1 MNNIILDIKRGIN
14 VESLLQNCI
23 LDIFQNGTTD
33 RTCLEMLSLI
43 KLYQPDIF
51 SKYEESILMKMGLFY
66 KPIKPKTFEDAIFQI
81 YREEINDTEDTGFT
95 PVQAQIIK
103 KINDNNIFSF
113 SSPTSTGK
121 SYVFRYLIKEIKTDS
136 VIIVPSRALI
146 NEYFRILN
154 EVFKENKEVN
164 VLTFVDIIN
173 TKKAKRNVFIITP
186 ERTNE
191 LFKLKE
197 QLNVGL
203 ILLDEA
209 QLSDDKSVRGLYYD
223 SVIRRIT
230 KQFKNAKLVFAY
242 PFIANPEMQFI
253 RNDITIDCKESVSY
267 SQKNVG
273 QIFFSFDN
281 QGNFYHFGISKNTF
295 GNKIKTNFDPL
306 LQVIHRDG
314 TALIYCS
321 KAKIYNKQ
329 IFHDFRDYVFACPKR
344 TEVEAKILIEKFRTL
359 IGASDK
365 ETGDYRSTMVNFLKR
380 GIVVHH
386 GSLPLSAR
394 TILEEFTRKGFC
406 RLCFATSTLDQ
417 GINMPFDLV
426 WIDRFQP
433 SKPLSVK
440 NLIGRAGRSTS
451 KPKFDF
457 GQIVIKD
464 ASKQQLRKI
473 VENDIL
479 LDAISQLDITTDSND
494 DYKEYKEAIKNDQF
508 SEEFNLT
515 YSELDRVQNET
526 SEFYVRKIISDLF
539 DDQGRLIDISY
550 DLEDEV
556 YVRILGYFC
565 KIYEN
570 YLKRPLCIAEN
581 YVLTTAIKIMLWRIK
596 GKKFSQIVMF
606 RYSYAAKTRERHKK
620 IAEAKSDTD
629 RKFAISYCNLLPAN
643 QITEFAMIPNK
654 NLNPISLTY
663 KQRAI
668 DVDYDRV
675 MVDTYDYMDKLLGF
689 RLGDVFYAAFF
700 KYGVKQSSNSSLKLA
715 QYIKYGTIDEKSIWL
730 LRYGFEFEDFDW
742 IYDMVISIDSTEI
755 KFNDNI
761 TTLTDEQFDKIRK
774 FI

>member
-1 MNNIILDIKRGIN
+1 MNNLIFNIKNGIG
-14 VESLLQNCI
+14 VETLMQNCI
-23 LDIFQNGTTD
+23 RDLFQNGTTD
-33 RTCLEMLSLI
+33 RGCLEILSFI
-43 KLYQPDIF
+43 KLFQPDIF

-66 KPIKPKTFEDAIFQI
+66 KPITPRTLEDAIFQI
-81 YREEINDTEDTGFT
+81 YREEINTEETSFT

-103 KINDNNIFSF
+103 KVNDNKIFSF

-121 SYVFRYLIKEIKTDS
+121 SYIFRYLIRDIDDDA

-146 NEYFRILN
+146 NEYFRILTD
-154 EVFKENKEVN
+154 VFKDNKEVN

-173 TKKAKRNVFIITP
+173 TNKAKRNVFIITP
-186 ERTNE
+186 ERTSE
-191 LFKLKE
+191 LFNLKE
-197 QLNVGL
+197 RLRVGL
-203 ILLDEA
+203 ILFDEA

-230 KQFKNAKLVFAY
+230 KQFANAKLVFAY

-253 RNDITIDCKESVSY
+253 RNDINVERKESISY

-273 QIFFSFDN
+273 QIFYAFDG
-281 QGNFYHFGISKNTF
+281 QHNFYHFGISKKIF
-295 GNKIKTNFDPL
+295 GNKIKANFDPL
-306 LQVIHRDG
+306 LRVIRNDG

-321 KAKIYNKQ
+321 KSKIYSKQ
-329 IFHDFRDYVFACPKR
+329 IFQDFKDYIFACPKR
-344 TEVEAKILIEKFRTL
+344 AEDEAKILIEKFRIL

-426 WIDRFQP
+426 WIYRFQP

-451 KPKFDF
+451 MPKYDY

-464 ASKQQLRKI
+464 TSKQQLRQI

-479 LDAISQLDITTDSND
+479 LDSISQLDITTDPND
-494 DYKEYKEAIKNDQF
+494 DYREYKEAIKNDQF
-508 SEEFNLT
+508 SEKFNLT
-515 YSELDRVQNET
+515 FSELERVQNNT
-526 SEFYVRKIISDLF
+526 SEFYVEKILECLF
-539 DDQGRLIDISY
+539 DEDGHLIDISY
-550 DLEDEV
+550 NLDDEV
-556 YVRILGYFC
+556 YVRVLGYFC

-596 GKKFSQIVMF
+596 GKKFSQIVWY
-606 RYSYAAKTRERHKK
+606 RYSYASRTRERNKQMS
-620 IAEAKSDTD
+620 EAKTD
-629 RKFAISYCNLLPAN
+629 IDKLQAISYCRTLPAR

-689 RLGDVFYAAFF
+689 RLGDLFFATFF
-700 KYGVKQSSNSSLKLA
+700 KYGEKHSNDLSLKLA
-715 QYIKYGTIDEKSIWL
+715 QYIKYGTTNEKSIWL

-742 IYDMVISIDSTEI
+742 IYDKVVSIDSSEI
-755 KFNDNI
+755 KFNENI
-761 TTLTDEQFDKIRK
+761 SELNEEQLDKIKK

>member
-329 IFHDFRDYVFACPKR
+329 IFHDFRDYIFACPKR

-464 ASKQQLRKI
+464 ASKQQLRKLYSDDFARE
-473 VENDIL
+473 VWLNQL
-479 LDAISQLDITTDSND
+479 LIHIKNPAKDNVIGTLKKNYSSCLFFFIKANRVKFITTNYPVQRLKLKDNNTIIMTLN
-494 DYKEYKEAIKNDQF
+494 KEYCVMLAKNPSQRYKRYQVCNASDNIVKYINYILSQGA
-508 SEEFNLT
+508 
-515 YSELDRVQNET
+515 T
-526 SEFYVRKIISDLF
+526 S
-539 DDQGRLIDISY
+539 LINDY
-550 DLEDEV
+550 
-556 YVRILGYFC
+556 
-565 KIYEN
+565 N
-570 YLKRPLCIAEN
+570 Y
-581 YVLTTAIKIMLWRIK
+581 Y
-596 GKKFSQIVMF
+596 
-606 RYSYAAKTRERHKK
+606 
-620 IAEAKSDTD
+620 
-629 RKFAISYCNLLPAN
+629 
-643 QITEFAMIPNK
+643 
-654 NLNPISLTY
+654 
-663 KQRAI
+663 
-668 DVDYDRV
+668 
-675 MVDTYDYMDKLLGF
+675 
-689 RLGDVFYAAFF
+689 
-700 KYGVKQSSNSSLKLA
+700 
-715 QYIKYGTIDEKSIWL
+715 EKSQSL
-730 LRYGFEFEDFDW
+730 PQKDFE
-742 IYDMVISIDSTEI
+742 IM
-755 KFNDNI
+755 FNRAGYLNI
-761 TTLTDEQFDKIRK
+761 FKGQ
-774 FI
+774 

>member
-1 MNNIILDIKRGIN
+1 MNNLIFDIKNGIG
-14 VESLLQNCI
+14 VETLIQNCI
-23 LDIFQNGTTD
+23 RDLFQNGTTD
-33 RTCLEMLSLI
+33 RGCLEILSFI
-43 KLYQPDIF
+43 KLFQPDIF
-51 SKYEESILMKMGLFY
+51 SKYEESILMNMGLFY
-66 KPIKPKTFEDAIFQI
+66 KPIAPRTLEDAIFQI
-81 YREEINDTEDTGFT
+81 YREEINTEETSFT

-103 KINDNNIFSF
+103 KINNNKIFSF

-121 SYVFRYLIKEIKTDS
+121 SYIFRYLIRDIEDDA

-146 NEYFRILN
+146 NEYFRILTD
-154 EVFKENKEVN
+154 VFKDDKEVN

-186 ERTNE
+186 ERTSE
-191 LFKLKE
+191 LFNLKE
-197 QLNVGL
+197 RLRVGL
-203 ILLDEA
+203 ILFDEA

-230 KQFKNAKLVFAY
+230 KQFANAKLVFAY

-253 RNDITIDCKESVSY
+253 RNDINIERKESISY
-267 SQKNVG
+267 AQKNVG
-273 QIFFSFDN
+273 QIFYAFDD
-281 QGNFYHFGISKNTF
+281 QHNFYHFGISKKIF
-295 GNKIKTNFDPL
+295 GNKIKANFDPL
-306 LQVIHRDG
+306 LRVIQNDG

-321 KAKIYNKQ
+321 KSKIYSKQ
-329 IFHDFRDYVFACPKR
+329 IFQDFKNYIFACPKR
-344 TEVEAKILIEKFRTL
+344 IEDEAKILIEKFRIL

-386 GSLPLSAR
+386 GSLSLSAR

-451 KPKFDF
+451 MPKYDY

-464 ASKQQLRKI
+464 TSKHQLRQI

-479 LDAISQLDITTDSND
+479 LDSISQLDITTDPND

-508 SEEFNLT
+508 SEKFNLT
-515 YSELDRVQNET
+515 FSELERVQNIT
-526 SEFYVRKIISDLF
+526 SEFYVEKILECLF
-539 DDQGRLIDISY
+539 NDGQLIDISY
-550 DLEDEV
+550 NLDDEV
-556 YVRILGYFC
+556 YVRVLGYFC

-596 GKKFSQIVMF
+596 GKKFSQIVWY
-606 RYSYAAKTRERHKK
+606 RYSYASRTRERN
-620 IAEAKSDTD
+620 ITMSEAKTD
-629 RKFAISYCNLLPAN
+629 LDKIQAFSYCRTLPAR

-689 RLGDVFYAAFF
+689 RLGDLFYATFY
-700 KYGVKQSSNSSLKLA
+700 KYGEKHSNALSLKLA
-715 QYIKYGTIDEKSIWL
+715 QYIKYGTTNEKSIGL

-742 IYDMVISIDSTEI
+742 IYDKVVAIDSSEI
-755 KFNDNI
+755 KFSENI
-761 TTLTDEQFDKIRK
+761 NELNEEQLNKIKK

>member
-1 MNNIILDIKRGIN
+1 MNNIILNIKKGIN
-14 VESLLQNCI
+14 VENLLQDCI
-23 LDIFQNGTTD
+23 RDLFQNGTTD
-33 RTCLEMLSLI
+33 RICLEILSLI
-43 KLYQPDIF
+43 KLYQPEIF
-51 SKYEESILMKMGLFY
+51 SKHEESILMKMGLFY

-81 YREEINDTEDTGFT
+81 YREEINDAEETGFT

-103 KINDNNIFSF
+103 KINDNKIFSF

-121 SYVFRYLIKEIKTDS
+121 SYVFRYLIKEIEEDA

-146 NEYFRILN
+146 NEYFRILTD
-154 EVFKENKEVN
+154 VFKENKEIN

-173 TKKAKRNVFIITP
+173 TKRAKRNVFIITP

-191 LFKLKE
+191 LFNLKE
-197 QLNVGL
+197 KLHVGL

-253 RNDITIDCKESVSY
+253 RNDINIENKESVSY

-273 QIFFSFDN
+273 QIFYSFDD
-281 QGNFYHFGISKNTF
+281 QHNFYHFGISKKTF
-295 GNKIKTNFDPL
+295 GNKVKVDFNPL
-306 LQVIHRDG
+306 LQVIQRDG

-329 IFHDFRDYVFACPKR
+329 IFQYFKDYIFACLKR
-344 TEVEAKILIEKFRTL
+344 TENEAKLLIEKFRIL
-359 IGASDK
+359 IGASDN

-394 TILEEFTRKGFC
+394 AILEDFTRKGFC

-426 WIDRFQP
+426 WIDKFQP
-433 SKPLSVK
+433 SNPLSVK

-451 KPKFDF
+451 SPKYDY

-464 ASKQQLRKI
+464 TSKQKLRKI

-479 LDAISQLDITTDSND
+479 LDSISQLDITTDPND

-508 SEEFNLT
+508 SEKFNLT
-515 YSELDRVQNET
+515 YSELERIQNDT
-526 SEFYVRKIISDLF
+526 SEFYVKKIIENLF
-539 DDQGRLIDISY
+539 DNEGQLIDISY
-550 DLEDEV
+550 NLEDEV
-556 YVRILGYFC
+556 YVRVLGYFC

-596 GKKFSQIVMF
+596 GKKFSQIVWF
-606 RYSYAAKTRERHKK
+606 RYSYASRTRERHEKLV
-620 IAEAKSDTD
+620 EAKTD
-629 RKFAISYCNLLPAN
+629 MDKIKARSYCNSLPAN

-663 KQRAI
+663 KQRAV

-689 RLGDVFYAAFF
+689 RLGDVFYATFF
-700 KYGVKQSSNSSLKLA
+700 KYGEKQSDNLSLKLA
-715 QYIKYGTIDEKSIWL
+715 QYIKYGTTNEKSIWL

-742 IYDMVISIDSTEI
+742 IYDKVISIDSTEI

-761 TTLTDEQFDKIRK
+761 SSLNEEQLNKIKK